1 LADFSNYGAGMTRKL
16 IIDGDMGTDDAV
28 ALCMLMFDSRVELVG
43 LTAVEGCVTAEQA
56 NHNLQAIVAEL
67 DPARHPRLGMAVSAT
82 GAPPITGRYLYGE
95 DGLGNT
101 HFEIPSK
108 QHLPTSEKLIIDLVR
123 KSPGEVSIL
132 CLGPMTN
139 LARAIQ
145 RDPAIET
152 MVDRVILVGGSFQ
165 GVGNVTP
172 TAEFNFYF
180 DPDSARA
187 VLRSKLTRTLIPLD
201 VTRQLS
207 FGLDLLNELP
217 GEETRCGL
225 FLKQVLP
232 FAFRAYRQQLGHET
246 ITLNDAVG
254 ALAVSEPELFEYED
268 MAADV
273 ETEGELTRGMTVFDR
288 RNPQEW
294 RSNLEVATAIRVEAA
309 RKYLLDQLQ
318 VSGRATSH

>member
-1 LADFSNYGAGMTRKL
+1 MTRKL
-16 IIDGDMGTDDAV
+16 IVDGDMGTDDAV
-28 ALCMLMFDSRVELVG
+28 ALCMLLFDSRIELLG

-56 NHNLQAIVAEL
+56 NHNLQAIIAEL
-67 DPARHPRLGMAVSAT
+67 DPSRHPRLGLAQSAA
-82 GAPPITGRYLYGE
+82 GAPPITGRHLYGE

-108 QHLPTSEKLIIDLVR
+108 QHLPSSEKLMIDLVR

-132 CLGPMTN
+132 CLGPLTN
-139 LARAIQ
+139 VARAIQ

-152 MVDRVILVGGSFQ
+152 MVDRVIMVGGSFQ
-165 GVGNVTP
+165 GIGNVTP

-180 DPDSARA
+180 DPDSARS
-187 VLRSKLTRTLIPLD
+187 VLRSKLTRTLVPLD
-201 VTRQLS
+201 VTRQVS
-207 FGLDLLNELP
+207 FGLEMLNELP
-217 GEETRCGL
+217 GESTRSGL
-225 FLKQVLP
+225 FLRQVLP

-254 ALAVSEPELFEYED
+254 ALAVCEPELFQFED

-288 RNPQEW
+288 RVPQEW
-294 RSNLEVATAIRVEAA
+294 RSNLEVAVSLRVDAA
-309 RKYLLDQLQ
+309 RQYLLDQLH
-318 VSGRATSH
+318 VSGRATSF

>member
-1 LADFSNYGAGMTRKL
+1 MTRKL
-16 IIDGDMGTDDAV
+16 IVDGDMGTDDAV
-28 ALCMLMFDSRVELVG
+28 ALCMLLFDSRIELLG

-56 NHNLQAIVAEL
+56 NHNLQAIISEL
-67 DPARHPRLGMAVSAT
+67 DPARHPRLGLAQSAA
-82 GAPPITGRYLYGE
+82 GAPPITGRHLYGE

-101 HFEIPSK
+101 HFEIQSK
-108 QHLPTSEKLIIDLVR
+108 QHLLPSEKLIIDLVR

-132 CLGPMTN
+132 CLGPLTN

-152 MVDRVILVGGSFQ
+152 MVDRVVMVGGSVQ

-180 DPDSARA
+180 DPDSARS
-187 VLRSKLTRTLIPLD
+187 VLRSKLTRTLVPLD
-201 VTRQLS
+201 VTRQVS
-207 FGLDLLNELP
+207 FGLEMLNELP
-217 GEETRCGL
+217 SESTRSGL
-225 FLKQVLP
+225 FLRQVLP

-254 ALAVSEPELFEYED
+254 ALAVCEPELFQFED
-268 MAADV
+268 MAGDV

-288 RNPQEW
+288 RVPQEW
-294 RSNLEVATAIRVEAA
+294 RSNLEVAVSLRVEAA
-309 RKYLLDQLQ
+309 RQYLLDQLQ
-318 VSGRATSH
+318 VAGRATSF